1 MENIA
6 SFLKTTISILI
17 TLAIISAGLFLWG
30 KTQPVVELANSQA
43 AAQARELSEQQY
55 SAFDNQIVS
64 GSQILTAY
72 RRYES
77 QEGFYLY
84 VQRPYVYGQDESNRK
99 FGMNPNGKGSV
110 RAFDYSGGKFKDG
123 TDTESNVRNDEDI
136 SDASGHYYISPQARY
151 RAKLIKDNND
161 RIAAIYF
168 DAE

>member
-17 TLAIISAGLFLWG
+17 TLAIISSGLFLWG

-77 QEGFYLY
+77 QQGFCLY
-84 VQRPYVYGQDESNRK
+84 IEKPYANGQNEAERRFS
-99 FGMNPNGKGSV
+99 MNPNGEGYC
-110 RAFDYSGGKFKDG
+110 RAFDYSSGSFKEG
-123 TDTESNVRNDEDI
+123 PDTRGVDVEELSE
-136 SDASGHYYISPQARY
+136 ASGRYYISPQARFK
-151 RAKLIKDNND
+151 AKLIKDKNE

-168 DAE
+168 VAE

>member
-17 TLAIISAGLFLWG
+17 TLAIISSGLFLWG

-77 QEGFYLY
+77 QQGFCLY
-84 VQRPYVYGQDESNRK
+84 IEKPYANGQNEAERRFS
-99 FGMNPNGKGSV
+99 MNPNGEDYC
-110 RAFDYSGGKFKDG
+110 RAFDYSGASFKEG
-123 TDTESNVRNDEDI
+123 AGSRGVEEEEISN
-136 SDASGHYYISPQARY
+136 ASGRYYISPQARY
-151 RAKLIKDNND
+151 RAKLIKDKNE

-168 DAE
+168 VAE

>member
-55 SAFDNQIVS
+55 AAFDNQLVS

-77 QEGFYLY
+77 EQNFCLY
-84 VQRPYVYGQDESNRK
+84 VERPYVYGQPDSNIYIS
-99 FGMNPNGKGSV
+99 MNPSGDGYC
-110 RAFDYSGGKFKDG
+110 RAFDYSGGRFKEG
-123 TDTESNVRNDEDI
+123 TEKDYNKVDDKTI
-136 SDASGHYYISPQARY
+136 SDASGGFYISPQSRF
-151 RAKLIKDNND
+151 RATLIKDHNK

-168 DAE
+168 RAK

>member
-17 TLAIISAGLFLWG
+17 TLAIISSGLFLWG

-43 AAQARELSEQQY
+43 AAQARALSEQQY
-55 SAFDNQIVS
+55 SAFDNQLVS

-77 QEGFYLY
+77 QPGFCLY
-84 VQRPYVYGQDESNRK
+84 VQRPYVYGQDVSTREFS
-99 FGMNPNGKGSV
+99 MNPSGEGSC
-110 RAFDYSGGKFKDG
+110 RNFNYSSGEFKEG
-123 TDTESNVRNDEDI
+123 TSISYTRTDEEISN
-136 SDASGHYYISPQARY
+136 ASGPVYVSPQSRY
-151 RAKLIKDNND
+151 RAKLIKDKNE

-168 DAE
+168 QAQ

>member
-17 TLAIISAGLFLWG
+17 TLAIISSGLFLWG

-55 SAFDNQIVS
+55 SAFDNQLVS

-77 QEGFYLY
+77 QPGFCLY
-84 VQRPYVYGQDESNRK
+84 IQRPYVHGQDAYYREIS
-99 FGMNPNGKGSV
+99 MNPSHKGSC
-110 RAFDYSGGKFKDG
+110 RNFDYSIGKFKEG
-123 TDTESNVRNDEDI
+123 TGSSREVNDKEI
-136 SDASGHYYISPQARY
+136 SDASGSFYISPQSRY
-151 RAKLIKDNND
+151 RARLIKDDNE

-168 DAE
+168 QAE

>member
-30 KTQPVVELANSQA
+30 KTQPVVQLANSQA

-55 SAFDNQIVS
+55 SAFDNQLVS

-77 QEGFYLY
+77 QQNFCLY
-84 VQRPYVYGQDESNRK
+84 VERPYVNGQSEDQKHIS
-99 FGMNPNGKGSV
+99 MNPSGEGYC
-110 RAFDYSGGKFKDG
+110 RAFDYSGERFKEETTYSVD
-123 TDTESNVRNDEDI
+123 DEDI
-136 SDASGHYYISPQARY
+136 SNASGSYYISPQSRY
-151 RAKLIKDNND
+151 RAKLIKDDNE

-168 DAE
+168 EAE

>member
-17 TLAIISAGLFLWG
+17 TLAIISSGLFLWG

-55 SAFDNQIVS
+55 SAFDNQLVS

-77 QEGFYLY
+77 QPGFCLY
-84 VQRPYVYGQDESNRK
+84 VQRPNVYGQDAYYKEFS
-99 FGMNPNGKGSV
+99 MNPSDEGYCRN
-110 RAFDYSGGKFKDG
+110 FDYSSGEFKEGMDYRKVE
-123 TDTESNVRNDEDI
+123 DSDI
-136 SDASGHYYISPQARY
+136 SDASGSYYISPQSRY
-151 RAKLIKDNND
+151 RSKLIKDQND

-168 DAE
+168 QAQ

>member
-17 TLAIISAGLFLWG
+17 TLAIISSGLFLWG

-77 QEGFYLY
+77 QQGFCLY
-84 VQRPYVYGQDESNRK
+84 VERPYVNGQGESDRQISL
-99 FGMNPNGKGSV
+99 NPSEKGYC
-110 RAFDYSGGKFKDG
+110 RAFDYSSGSFKEGPDSRG
-123 TDTESNVRNDEDI
+123 VDVEELSEALGR
-136 SDASGHYYISPQARY
+136 YYISPQARFK
-151 RAKLIKDNND
+151 AKLIKDKNE

-168 DAE
+168 VAE

>member
-43 AAQARELSEQQY
+43 ADQARELSEQQY

-77 QEGFYLY
+77 QDGFCLY
-84 VQRPYVYGQDESNRK
+84 VEQPYTTAAKEPYRK
-99 FGMNPNGKGSV
+99 FTMNPSGKGSC
-110 RAFDYSGGKFKDG
+110 REFDYSGEKLKDN
-123 TDTESNVRNDEDI
+123 TDNFDADEEEI
-136 SDASGHYYISPQARY
+136 SDASGLYYISPQARY
-151 RAKLIKDNND
+151 RAKLIKDKNE

-168 DAE
+168 EAK

>member
-17 TLAIISAGLFLWG
+17 TLAIISSGLFLWG

-43 AAQARELSEQQY
+43 AAQARALSEQQY
-55 SAFDNQIVS
+55 SAFDNQLVS

-77 QEGFYLY
+77 QPGFCLY
-84 VQRPYVYGQDESNRK
+84 IERPYVYGQAASDTQIS
-99 FGMNPNGKGSV
+99 MNPSGEGYC
-110 RAFDYSGGKFKDG
+110 REFDFTSGKFKEG
-123 TDTESNVRNDEDI
+123 TRSSWTDEDI
-136 SDASGHYYISPQARY
+136 SNASGSVYISPQSRY
-151 RAKLIKDNND
+151 RAKLIKDKNE

-168 DAE
+168 QAQ

>member
-17 TLAIISAGLFLWG
+17 TLAIISSGLFLWG

-43 AAQARELSEQQY
+43 AAQARALSEQQY
-55 SAFDNQIVS
+55 SAFDNQLVS

-77 QEGFYLY
+77 QPGFCLY
-84 VQRPYVYGQDESNRK
+84 VQRPYVYGQEAYREFS
-99 FGMNPNGKGSV
+99 MNPSDEGSC
-110 RAFDYSGGKFKDG
+110 RNFDYSSGEFKEG
-123 TDTESNVRNDEDI
+123 SGYSNVDDKDI
-136 SDASGHYYISPQARY
+136 SDASDPRYISPQSRY
-151 RAKLIKDNND
+151 RAKLIKDKNE

-168 DAE
+168 QAQ

>member
-55 SAFDNQIVS
+55 SAFDNQLVS

-77 QEGFYLY
+77 EQNFCLY
-84 VQRPYVYGQDESNRK
+84 VERPDVYGQTDANRQIS
-99 FGMNPNGKGSV
+99 MNPSGDGYC
-110 RAFDYSGGKFKDG
+110 RAFDYSGGRFKEG
-123 TDTESNVRNDEDI
+123 TEKDYNKVDDRVI
-136 SDASGHYYISPQARY
+136 SDASETHYISPQSRF
-151 RAKLIKDNND
+151 RATLIKDHNE

-168 DAE
+168 RAK

>member
-43 AAQARELSEQQY
+43 AAQAQELSEQQY
-55 SAFDNQIVS
+55 SAFDNQLVS

-77 QEGFYLY
+77 EQNFCLY
-84 VQRPYVYGQDESNRK
+84 VERPYANGQTDEERYIS
-99 FGMNPNGKGSV
+99 MNPSENGYC
-110 RAFDYSGGKFKDG
+110 RAFDFSGEKFKEGAYPYSAKDA
-123 TDTESNVRNDEDI
+123 EDI
-136 SDASGHYYISPQARY
+136 SDASGNYYISPQSRY
-151 RAKLIKDNND
+151 RAMLIKDNND

-168 DAE
+168 EAD

>member
-17 TLAIISAGLFLWG
+17 TLAIISSGLFLWG

-43 AAQARELSEQQY
+43 AAQARALSEQQY
-55 SAFDNQIVS
+55 SAFDNQLVS

-77 QEGFYLY
+77 QPGFCLY
-84 VQRPYVYGQDESNRK
+84 VQRPYVYGQDASREFS
-99 FGMNPNGKGSV
+99 MNPSGEGSCRNFNYSNGEFKEGTS
-110 RAFDYSGGKFKDG
+110 YSR
-123 TDTESNVRNDEDI
+123 TDEDI
-136 SDASGHYYISPQARY
+136 SDASGSYYISPQSRY
-151 RAKLIKDNND
+151 RAKLIKDKNE

-168 DAE
+168 QAQ

>member
-17 TLAIISAGLFLWG
+17 TLAIISSGLFLWG

-55 SAFDNQIVS
+55 SAFDNQLVS

-77 QEGFYLY
+77 QPGFCLY
-84 VQRPYVYGQDESNRK
+84 VQRPYVYGQDAYYREFS
-99 FGMNPNGKGSV
+99 MNPSDEGSC
-110 RAFDYSGGKFKDG
+110 RNFDYSRGEFKEG
-123 TDTESNVRNDEDI
+123 TSSSYVDEDNI
-136 SDASGHYYISPQARY
+136 STASDSYYISPQSRY
-151 RAKLIKDNND
+151 RAMLIKDDND

-168 DAE
+168 QAQ

>member
-17 TLAIISAGLFLWG
+17 TLAIISSGLFLWG

-77 QEGFYLY
+77 QQGFCLY
-84 VQRPYVYGQDESNRK
+84 VEKPYANGQNEVERRFS
-99 FGMNPNGKGSV
+99 MNPSGEGYC
-110 RAFDYSGGKFKDG
+110 RAFDYSGAKFKEG
-123 TDTESNVRNDEDI
+123 SESGVDEEEI
-136 SDASGHYYISPQARY
+136 SNASGQYYISPQARY
-151 RAKLIKDNND
+151 RARLIKDNNE
-161 RIAAIYF
+161 RIAAIF
-168 DAE
+168 FVAE

>member
-6 SFLKTTISILI
+6 SFLKTTVSILI
-17 TLAIISAGLFLWG
+17 TLAIISSGLFLWG

-55 SAFDNQIVS
+55 SAFDNQLVS

-77 QEGFYLY
+77 QQGFCLY
-84 VQRPYVYGQDESNRK
+84 IKRPYTIAEQYREFSMK
-99 FGMNPNGKGSV
+99 PSGKGNC
-110 RAFDYSGGKFKDG
+110 RAFDYSSGKFKDG
-123 TDTESNVRNDEDI
+123 
-136 SDASGHYYISPQARY
+136 DASSYINEDDITYAGDYYISPQSRY
-151 RAKLIKDNND
+151 RAKLVKDNND

-168 DAE
+168 KAE

>member
-17 TLAIISAGLFLWG
+17 TLAIISSGLFLWG

-43 AAQARELSEQQY
+43 AAQAKELSEQQY

-77 QEGFYLY
+77 QQGFCLY
-84 VQRPYVYGQDESNRK
+84 VERPSVYGQDETYRRFS
-99 FGMNPNGKGSV
+99 MNPNGEGYC
-110 RAFDYSGGKFKDG
+110 RAFDYSGASFKDG
-123 TDTESNVRNDEDI
+123 TDDSRGVDEEEI
-136 SDASGHYYISPQARY
+136 SDASGRYYISPQARY
-151 RAKLIKDNND
+151 RAKLIKDKNE

-168 DAE
+168 VAE